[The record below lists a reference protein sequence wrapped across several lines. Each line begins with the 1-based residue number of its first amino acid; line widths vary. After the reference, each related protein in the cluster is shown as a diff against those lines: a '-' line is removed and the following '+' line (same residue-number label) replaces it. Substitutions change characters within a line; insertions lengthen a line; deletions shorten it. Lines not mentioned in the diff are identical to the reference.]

1 MDEDE
6 KKAAKYRKEARE
18 AGVTAPVPQSAVQ
31 AAADEKA
38 RRAMEKAYNRSLTSP
53 EMVNPPVAPATPGML
68 SRKHGGSVGS
78 ASKRADGI
86 ATKGKTRGTM
96 ITMKSGGMC

>member
-31 AAADEKA
+31 DAADEKA

-53 EMVNPPVAPATPGML
+53 EMVNPPATPGML

-86 ATKGKTRGTM
+86 VTKGKTRGTM

>member
-38 RRAMEKAYNRSLTSP
+38 RRAIEKAYNRSLTSP
-53 EMVNPPVAPATPGML
+53 EMVNPPAAPGVV

-86 ATKGKTRGTM
+86 VTKGKTRGTM